1 MMFGW
6 LTSAIWMGC
15 SGSDKSEEIMAA
27 QNRCRQESCRVH
39 RLS

>member
-27 QNRCRQESCRVH
+27 QKALAARPQ
-39 RLS
+39 LSSA